1 MIKISGERECNISCA
16 TLETS
21 LLILYSLSW
30 GDSISREFLNKFN
43 STFNSPDAPC
53 TKLEFRASAY
63 SPVRTGINNS
73 QEREMV
79 LWREIGISLRF
90 PTFFHFPPDLA
101 RQIPDHQVG
110 GPMPLPKHD
119 GVSHSLSVS
128 LFFVRKKTKRKKKK
142 TRHVSMSKT
151 SRTLLKFAITCHHLT
166 QLMKFA
172 QYKIDMS
179 IEQHEYEI
187 RGLQAAL
194 IYILRTI
201 I

>member
-1 MIKISGERECNISCA
+1 
-16 TLETS
+16 
-21 LLILYSLSW
+21 
-30 GDSISREFLNKFN
+30 
-43 STFNSPDAPC
+43 
-53 TKLEFRASAY
+53 
-63 SPVRTGINNS
+63 
-73 QEREMV
+73 
-79 LWREIGISLRF
+79 
-90 PTFFHFPPDLA
+90 
-101 RQIPDHQVG
+101 
-110 GPMPLPKHD
+110 
-119 GVSHSLSVS
+119 
-128 LFFVRKKTKRKKKK
+128 
-142 TRHVSMSKT
+142 MSKT

>member
-1 MIKISGERECNISCA
+1 
-16 TLETS
+16 
-21 LLILYSLSW
+21 
-30 GDSISREFLNKFN
+30 
-43 STFNSPDAPC
+43 
-53 TKLEFRASAY
+53 
-63 SPVRTGINNS
+63 
-73 QEREMV
+73 
-79 LWREIGISLRF
+79 
-90 PTFFHFPPDLA
+90 
-101 RQIPDHQVG
+101 
-110 GPMPLPKHD
+110 MPLPKHD

-142 TRHVSMSKT
+142 TRNVSMSKT

>member
-1 MIKISGERECNISCA
+1 MTRNWHF
-16 TLETS
+16 LEIPN
-21 LLILYSLSW
+21 LLPFS
-30 GDSISREFLNKFN
+30 
-43 STFNSPDAPC
+43 
-53 TKLEFRASAY
+53 
-63 SPVRTGINNS
+63 
-73 QEREMV
+73 
-79 LWREIGISLRF
+79 
-90 PTFFHFPPDLA
+90 PDLA